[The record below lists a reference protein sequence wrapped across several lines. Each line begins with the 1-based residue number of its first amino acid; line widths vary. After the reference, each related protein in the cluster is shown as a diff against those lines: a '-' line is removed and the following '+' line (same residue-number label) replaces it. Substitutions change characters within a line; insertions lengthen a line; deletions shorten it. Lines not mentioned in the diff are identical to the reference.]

1 MIVNNMGELVQK
13 CWSDIPVHFPN
24 VDLDEYIIMPNHFHG
39 ILFIIDDDDVEPQH
53 AVSQRHATPPRK
65 FGEMISHSLPTIVRS
80 FKSAVT
86 NHINT
91 YRSTPGHLVWQRN
104 YWERIIRDDDEL
116 NRIREYIINNPLK
129 WELDNENPAIG
140 LPDK

>member
-13 CWSDIPVHFPN
+13 CWMDIPVHFPN

-39 ILFIIDDDDVEPQH
+39 ILFIIDDDVEAQH
-53 AVSQRHATPPRK
+53 AVPQPHNEPQRK
-65 FGEMISHSLPTIVRS
+65 FGEMISRSLPTIVRS

-86 NHINT
+86 NHINI

-104 YWERIIRDDDEL
+104 YWERINRDDDEL

-129 WELDNENPAIG
+129 WELDNENPVIG
-140 LPDK
+140 LPGK